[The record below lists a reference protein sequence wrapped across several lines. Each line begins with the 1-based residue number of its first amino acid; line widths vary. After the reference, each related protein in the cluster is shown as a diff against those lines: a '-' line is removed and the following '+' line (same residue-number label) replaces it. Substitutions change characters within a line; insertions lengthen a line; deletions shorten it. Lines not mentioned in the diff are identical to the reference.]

1 MTATTDAPTLDDR
14 PLVSPRYTARLL
26 QGTFALL
33 FLLATIVV
41 VALEVETVTNPLY
54 ASGAALILI
63 ATVFPLLP
71 AFRSVRYR
79 PWMIAMPLLDFAAI
93 LLIRLEGT
101 GGITNPMVM
110 ILAMPAVWVGLVKS
124 RRALAALTP
133 AVIAVVIP
141 DIVLVAQGALDEA
154 SADRAVMLVATFPIV
169 MMFAAGAA
177 YAMSSI
183 LAGRQMELV
192 EEQLRRAEATIEAER
207 ASSLLN
213 AVLDTLPVGVVVM
226 TPSGER
232 VLMNRSLRES
242 PELSNDGADP
252 WESIQQV
259 RALMVDRV
267 TRIEE
272 EQSAFRHA
280 ERGETVTDRLVWVGA
295 PGQQQHALSV
305 STGPVHTDGGDHLAN
320 VLVVSD
326 VTAFMHALEA
336 KDAFIGTVSHEL
348 RTPLTTLSGFVEML
362 IEREHEF
369 RDDVRS
375 WLQVIDRNVRRQQM
389 LVRDLL
395 AAAATRNAPI
405 AIERQPCDLAAI
417 VHEAALA
424 VRSEAEQKGVA
435 VAVSGEATGSVDPLR
450 MAQVVENLLT
460 NAVRYTPEGGS
471 VNVSVGSDADHLRL
485 VVSDTGVGISPE
497 DHDRL
502 FEQFFRGAEAR
513 ASAIRGMGL
522 GLAIVKAIV
531 DAHGGDVAFESEPGR
546 GTTVALTI
554 PHNA

>member
-26 QGTFALL
+26 QGTFLL
-33 FLLATIVV
+33 IFLLASVV
-41 VALEVETVTNPLY
+41 VLALDPDLAMSPAYGVGLALVIT
-54 ASGAALILI
+54 ASVL
-63 ATVFPLLP
+63 PLLP
-71 AFRSVRYR
+71 AFRVAYYR
-79 PWMIAMPLLDFAAI
+79 PWMLAMPLLDFAAFTV
-93 LLIRLEGT
+93 LRLEGT
-101 GGITNPMVM
+101 GGVTNPMVM
-110 ILAMPAVWVGLVKS
+110 MLALPAVWIGLVKS
-124 RRALAALTP
+124 RGALVALLP
-133 AVIAVVIP
+133 GVVAVVVP
-141 DIVLVAQGALDEA
+141 DLVLLIEGALVGAD
-154 SADRAVMLVATFPIV
+154 ADRAAMLVVIFPIV

-183 LAGRQMELV
+183 LAGRQMDLV
-192 EEQLRRAEATIEAER
+192 DEQLRRAEATNEAER
-207 ASSLLN
+207 ARNLLD

-226 TPSGER
+226 TPTGEG
-232 VLMNRSLRES
+232 VLMNRRLRES
-242 PELSNDGADP
+242 PELTEDGADP

-267 TRIEE
+267 TRIDE
-272 EQSAFRHA
+272 EQSAFQHA
-280 ERGETVTDRLVWVGA
+280 ARGETVTDRLVWVGL

-305 STGPVHTDGGDHLAN
+305 STGPVHTDAGEHLAN

-326 VTAFMHALEA
+326 VTDFMHALEA
-336 KDAFIGTVSHEL
+336 KDAFIGTISHEL
-348 RTPLTTLSGFVEML
+348 RTPLTTLSGFVELL

-369 RDDVRS
+369 RDDVRL
-375 WLQVIDRNVRRQQM
+375 WLQVIDRNVRRQHM

-405 AIERQPCDLAAI
+405 VIDRQPSDLAAI
-417 VHEAALA
+417 AHEAALA

-471 VNVSVGSDADHLRL
+471 VSVSVGGDADHLHL
-485 VVSDTGVGISPE
+485 VVSDTGVGIAPKDQE
-497 DHDRL
+497 RL
-502 FEQFFRGAEAR
+502 FEQFFRAAEAR
-513 ASAIRGMGL
+513 ASAIRGIGL

-531 DAHGGDVAFESEPGR
+531 DAHGGEVALESGPGR
-546 GTTVALTI
+546 GTTVTVRI
-554 PHNA
+554 PRDG

>member
-33 FLLATIVV
+33 FLLATLVIVV
-41 VALEVETVTNPLY
+41 LEPETVTNPLY
-54 ASGAALILI
+54 AGGTALALV
-63 ATVFPLLP
+63 ATALPLVP
-71 AFRSVRYR
+71 AFRNVRYR
-79 PWMIAMPLLDFAAI
+79 PWMMAMPLLDFAAI
-93 LLIRLEGT
+93 LFIRLEGT

-124 RRALAALTP
+124 RRALAALMP
-133 AVIAVVIP
+133 AVLAVVVP
-141 DIVLVAQGALDEA
+141 DAVLVAQGALDEA
-154 SADRAVMLVATFPIV
+154 SADRAVMLIATFPIV

-192 EEQLRRAEATIEAER
+192 DEQRRRAEATNEAER
-207 ASSLLN
+207 ARNLLD
-213 AVLDTLPVGVVVM
+213 AVLDTIPVGVVVM
-226 TPSGER
+226 TPDGER
-232 VLMNRSLRES
+232 VLMNRTLRES
-242 PELSNDGADP
+242 PELSGDGADP

-272 EQSAFRHA
+272 EQSAFQHA
-280 ERGETVTDRLVWVGA
+280 TRGETITDRLVWVGL

-305 STGPVHTDGGDHLAN
+305 STGPVHTESGEHLAN

-326 VTAFMHALEA
+326 VTEFMHALEA

-348 RTPLTTLSGFVEML
+348 RTPLTTLSGFVEL
-362 IEREHEF
+362 LVEREHEF

-375 WLQVIDRNVRRQQM
+375 WLQVIDRNVRRQHM

-405 AIERQPCDLAAI
+405 VIDRQPSDLAAI
-417 VHEAALA
+417 AHEAALA
-424 VRSEAEQKGVA
+424 VRNEAEQKGVT
-435 VAVSGEATGSVDPLR
+435 VAVSGEGSGSIDALR

-471 VNVSVGSDADHLRL
+471 VRVSVEQEADHLHL
-485 VVSDTGVGISPE
+485 VVSDTGVGIAHE
-497 DHDRL
+497 DQERL
-502 FEQFFRGAEAR
+502 FEQFFRAAEAR
-513 ASAIRGMGL
+513 ASAIRGIGL

-531 DAHGGDVAFESEPGR
+531 DAHGGDVALESEPGG
-546 GTTVALTI
+546 GTTVTVRI
-554 PHNA
+554 PTPA

>member
-33 FLLATIVV
+33 FLLATLVV
-41 VALEVETVTNPLY
+41 VALEPATVTNPFY
-54 ASGAALILI
+54 AGGAALVLV
-63 ATVFPLLP
+63 ATAFPLLP
-71 AFRSVRYR
+71 AFRNVRYR

-110 ILAMPAVWVGLVKS
+110 ILTMPAVWVGLVKS
-124 RRALAALTP
+124 RRALAMLMP
-133 AVIAVVIP
+133 AVLAVVVP
-141 DIVLVAQGALDEA
+141 DALLVARGALSE
-154 SADRAVMLVATFPIV
+154 STADRAVMLIATFPIV

-183 LAGRQMELV
+183 LAGRQMELAD
-192 EEQLRRAEATIEAER
+192 EQRRRAEAAADAER
-207 ASSLLN
+207 ARNLLD
-213 AVLDTLPVGVVVM
+213 AVLDTIPVGVVVM
-226 TPSGER
+226 SPTGER
-232 VLMNRSLRES
+232 ILMNRRLRES
-242 PELSNDGADP
+242 PELMADGADP
-252 WESIQQV
+252 WDAIQEV

-272 EQSAFRHA
+272 EQSAFQHA
-280 ERGETVTDRLVWVGA
+280 ARGETVTDRLVWVGL

-305 STGPVHTDGGDHLAN
+305 STGPVHTDAGEHLAN

-326 VTAFMHALEA
+326 VTEFMHALEA

-348 RTPLTTLSGFVEML
+348 RTPLTTVSGFVEML
-362 IEREHEF
+362 VEREHEF
-369 RDDVRS
+369 PDDVRS
-375 WLQVIDRNVRRQQM
+375 WLRVIERNIRRQHM

-395 AAAATRNAPI
+395 AAAATRTAPI
-405 AIERQPCDLAAI
+405 IVDRQPSDIAAI
-417 VHEAALA
+417 ANEAALA
-424 VRSEAEQKGVA
+424 VQGEAEQKGVA
-435 VAVSGEATGSVDPLR
+435 ITVTGEASGRVDPLR
-450 MAQVVENLLT
+450 MAQVIENLLT
-460 NAVRYTPEGGS
+460 NAVRYTPAGGS
-471 VNVSVGSDADHLRL
+471 VSISVGGDADHLHL

-513 ASAIRGMGL
+513 ASAIRGIGL

-531 DAHGGDVAFESEPGR
+531 DAHGGDVAFESDPGR
-546 GTTVALTI
+546 GTTVAVTI
-554 PHNA
+554 PHSA

>member
-33 FLLATIVV
+33 FLLATLVV
-41 VALEVETVTNPLY
+41 VALEPATVTNPFY
-54 ASGAALILI
+54 AGGAALVLV
-63 ATVFPLLP
+63 ATAFPLLP
-71 AFRSVRYR
+71 AFRNVRYR

-110 ILAMPAVWVGLVKS
+110 ILTMPAVWVGLVKS
-124 RRALAALTP
+124 RRALAMLMP
-133 AVIAVVIP
+133 AVLAVVVP
-141 DIVLVAQGALDEA
+141 DALLVARGALSE
-154 SADRAVMLVATFPIV
+154 STADRAVMLIATFPIV

-183 LAGRQMELV
+183 LAGRQMELAD
-192 EEQLRRAEATIEAER
+192 EQRRRAEAAADAER
-207 ASSLLN
+207 ARNLLH
-213 AVLDTLPVGVVVM
+213 AVLDTIPVGVVVM
-226 TPSGER
+226 SPTGER
-232 VLMNRSLRES
+232 ILMNRRLRES
-242 PELSNDGADP
+242 PELMADGADP
-252 WESIQQV
+252 WDAIQEV

-272 EQSAFRHA
+272 EQSAFQHA
-280 ERGETVTDRLVWVGA
+280 ARGETVTDRLVWVGL

-305 STGPVHTDGGDHLAN
+305 STGPVHTDAGEHLAN

-326 VTAFMHALEA
+326 VTDFMHALEA
-336 KDAFIGTVSHEL
+336 KDAFIGTISHEL
-348 RTPLTTLSGFVEML
+348 RTPLTTLSGFVELL

-375 WLQVIDRNVRRQQM
+375 WLKVIDRNVRRQHM

-405 AIERQPCDLAAI
+405 VIDRQPSDLAAI
-417 VHEAALA
+417 AHEAALA

-435 VAVSGEATGSVDPLR
+435 VAVSGEATGNVDPLR

-460 NAVRYTPEGGS
+460 NAVRYTPAGGS
-471 VNVSVGSDADHLRL
+471 VSVSVGGDADHLHL
-485 VVSDTGVGISPE
+485 VVSDTGVGIAPE
-497 DHDRL
+497 DQERL
-502 FEQFFRGAEAR
+502 FEQFFRAADAR
-513 ASAIRGMGL
+513 ASAIRGIGL

-531 DAHGGDVAFESEPGR
+531 DAHGGEVALESEPGR
-546 GTTVALTI
+546 GTTVTVRI
-554 PHNA
+554 PQSA